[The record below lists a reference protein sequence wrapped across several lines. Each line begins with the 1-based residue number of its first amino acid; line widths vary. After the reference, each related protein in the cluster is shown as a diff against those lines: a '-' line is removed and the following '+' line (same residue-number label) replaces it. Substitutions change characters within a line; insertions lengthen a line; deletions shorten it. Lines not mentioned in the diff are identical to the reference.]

1 MMPLPGDLVCSPVV
15 MAEKRNYHA
24 EVVVIG
30 GGLAGMVTALEL
42 LDAGKR
48 VVVVDAAERDRFGGL
63 ALWSFGGMF
72 FVDSPEQRKSGIKDS
87 VELAMRD
94 WVRYGELDPNDVWPY
109 RWAEAYVHR
118 CTEEVRG
125 WLVERDV
132 SFFRAVNWTERG
144 YFVPGNSVPRFH
156 IVWGTGEGIITAL
169 IPRLEEHEKA
179 GRLQLHF
186 EHRVD
191 GLIVDGGA
199 VAGCHGTSPDG
210 EFEARGDAVVIA
222 AGGIAGN
229 HDKVRSV
236 WPRERWGEPPEP
248 MLNGS
253 IPEADGHLLDCA
265 QELGANLT
273 HLPKMWNYAAG
284 VRHWA
289 PPFPNYGLSL
299 VPGKSAL
306 WVNYQGRR
314 FVDPPLVGSYDTLL
328 LIDQI
333 CQEPKKYSWQVMNR
347 RIANK
352 EFSVSGAEFNPAVR
366 EKNLLAFIVRLLK
379 GNGEQVQ
386 EFIDHCPDF
395 VTGRSI
401 PELVDEMN
409 SLTGTQDVDAKLLER
424 EITEYDENIARGRKL
439 QNDDQLRR
447 IAHVRQYLGDRLRTC
462 NMAPILDANAMPL
475 IAIRTQIL
483 TRKSLGGIQVDLEAK
498 VLDEQGHA
506 IPNLFAVGESCGFGG
521 GGMHGL
527 RALEGTF
534 LGGCVYS
541 GRVAARAICQGRG
554 VR

>member
-1 MMPLPGDLVCSPVV
+1 
-15 MAEKRNYHA
+15 MA
-24 EVVVIG
+24 
-30 GGLAGMVTALEL
+30 TALDL

-48 VVVVDAAERDRFGGL
+48 VVMLDAASRDRFGGL

-72 FVDSPEQRKSGIKDS
+72 FVDSPEQRKTRIKDS
-87 VELAMRD
+87 VDLAMRD
-94 WVRYGELDPNDVWPY
+94 WVRYGELDPADIWPF

-132 SFFRAVNWTERG
+132 RFFRGVNWTERG

-156 IVWGTGEGIITAL
+156 IAWGTGEGIVLAL
-169 IPRLEEHEKA
+169 IPRLEEHERA

-186 EHRVD
+186 DHRVE
-191 GLIVDGGA
+191 GLTQEAGQV
-199 VAGCHGTSPDG
+199 VGCHGTHSAG
-210 EFEARGDAVVIA
+210 SFEARGDAIVIA

-229 HDKVRSV
+229 HDKVREV
-236 WPRERWGEPPEP
+236 WPRDQWGEPPEI

-253 IPEADGHLLDCA
+253 LPEADGCLFDRA
-265 QELGANLT
+265 EELGANVT
-273 HLPKMWNYAAG
+273 HLEKMWNYAAG
-284 VRHWA
+284 IRHWE

-299 VPGKSAL
+299 VPGKSQL
-306 WVNYQGRR
+306 WVNYEGRR

-328 LIDQI
+328 LIDRI
-333 CQEPKKYSWQVMNR
+333 CREEKKYSWQVLNR
-347 RIANK
+347 KIANK
-352 EFSVSGAEFNPAVR
+352 EFSISGAEFNPAVR
-366 EKNLLAFIVRLLK
+366 KKNLLAFILRLLQ

-395 VTGRSI
+395 VTAESVA
-401 PELVDEMN
+401 ELADKMN
-409 SLTGTQDVDAKLLER
+409 ALAGTDDVDAKLLAQEIADYDANIER
-424 EITEYDENIARGRKL
+424 GDRL

-462 NMAPILDANAMPL
+462 NMARIFDPDAMPL

-483 TRKSLGGIQVDLEAK
+483 TRKSLGGIQVDLDAR
-498 VLDEQGHA
+498 VLDKRGNP
-506 IPNLFAVGESCGFGG
+506 IPNLFAVGEACGFGG
-521 GGMHGL
+521 GGMHGK

-541 GRVAARAICQGRG
+541 GRVAARAIRSGQG

>member
-1 MMPLPGDLVCSPVV
+1 
-15 MAEKRNYHA
+15 MAGKSTYEA

-30 GGLAGMVTALEL
+30 GGLAGMATALDL

-48 VVVVDAAERDRFGGL
+48 VVLLDAASRDRFGGL
-63 ALWSFGGMF
+63 ALRSFGGMF
-72 FVDSPEQRKSGIKDS
+72 FVDSPEQRKTRIKDS
-87 VELAMRD
+87 VDLAMRD
-94 WVRYGELDPNDVWPY
+94 WVRYGELDPADIWPY

-125 WLVERDV
+125 WLVGREVR
-132 SFFRAVNWTERG
+132 FFRGVNWTERG

-156 IVWGTGEGIITAL
+156 IAWGTGEGIVLAL
-169 IPRLEEHEKA
+169 IPHLEEHEKA

-186 EHRVD
+186 DHRVE
-191 GLIVDGGA
+191 GLTQEGGQ
-199 VAGCHGTSPDG
+199 VVGCHGTHSAG
-210 EFEARGDAVVIA
+210 SFEARGDAIVIA

-229 HDKVRSV
+229 HDKVREV
-236 WPRERWGEPPEP
+236 WPRDQLGEPPEV

-253 IPEADGHLLDCA
+253 IPEADGRLFDRA
-265 QELGANLT
+265 EELGANVT
-273 HLPKMWNYAAG
+273 HLEQLWNYAAG
-284 VRHWA
+284 IRHWE

-299 VPGKSAL
+299 VPGKSQL

-328 LIDQI
+328 LIDRI
-333 CQEPKKYSWQVMNR
+333 CREEKKYSWQVLNR
-347 RIANK
+347 KIANK
-352 EFSVSGAEFNPAVR
+352 EFSISGAEFNPAVR
-366 EKNLLAFIVRLLK
+366 KKKVLAFILRLLQ

-395 VTGRSI
+395 VTAESVA
-401 PELVDEMN
+401 ELADKMN
-409 SLTGTQDVDAKLLER
+409 ALAETDDVDAKLLAR
-424 EITEYDENIARGRKL
+424 EIADYDANIERGDRL

-462 NMAPILDANAMPL
+462 NMARIFDPGAMPL

-483 TRKSLGGIQVDLEAK
+483 TRKSLGGIQVDLDAR
-498 VLDEQGHA
+498 VLDKRGNP
-506 IPNLFAVGESCGFGG
+506 IPNLFAVGEACGFGG
-521 GGMHGL
+521 GGMHGK
-527 RALEGTF
+527 RALGGTF

-541 GRVAARAICQGRG
+541 GRIAARAIRSGRG

>member
-1 MMPLPGDLVCSPVV
+1 MTGNKY
-15 MAEKRNYHA
+15 EA

-48 VVVVDAAERDRFGGL
+48 VVILDASTRERFGGL

-72 FVDSPEQRKSGIKDS
+72 FVDSPEQRKNGIKDS
-87 VELAMRD
+87 VDLAMDD
-94 WVRYGELDPNDVWPY
+94 WVRYGELDPQDVWPY
-109 RWAEAYVHR
+109 RWAEAYVNR

-125 WLVERDV
+125 WLASRDV

-144 YFVPGNSVPRFH
+144 YYVPGNSVPRFH
-156 IVWGTGEGIITAL
+156 IVWGTGEGIIVAL
-169 IPRLEEHEKA
+169 IPRLEAHEAA
-179 GRLQLHF
+179 GRLEIHF
-186 EHRVD
+186 NHRVD
-191 GLIVDGGA
+191 GLLHEGGQ
-199 VAGCHGTSPDG
+199 VVGCHGTSG
-210 EFEARGDAVVIA
+210 GASFEARGDAVVIA
-222 AGGIAGN
+222 SGGIAGN
-229 HDKVRSV
+229 HDRVRAV
-236 WPRERWGEPPEP
+236 WPRDRWGEPPEP

-253 IPEADGHLLDCA
+253 IPEADGRLLDCA
-265 QELGANLT
+265 EELGANVT
-273 HLPKMWNYAAG
+273 HLEKMWNYAAG

-289 PPFPNYGLSL
+289 PEFENYGLSL

-314 FVDPPLVGSYDTLL
+314 FVDPPLVGSYDTLM

-333 CQEPKKYSWQVMNR
+333 CREKKKYSWLVMNR
-347 RIANK
+347 KIANK
-352 EFSVSGAEFNPAVR
+352 EFAISGAEFNAAVR
-366 EKNLLAFIVRLLK
+366 EKKLLSFVVRLLK

-395 VTGRSI
+395 VTATSVV
-401 PELVDEMN
+401 ELANEMN
-409 SLTGTQDVDAKLLER
+409 ALTGTNDVDAALLER
-424 EITEYDENIARGRKL
+424 DIKAYDANIARGPKL
-439 QNDDQLRR
+439 HNDDQLRR
-447 IAHVRQYLGDRLRTC
+447 IAHVRRYLGDRLRTC
-462 NMAPILDANAMPL
+462 NMQPIFDPNAMPL

-498 VLDEQGHA
+498 VLDKSGKP
-506 IPNLFAVGESCGFGG
+506 ISNLFAVGESCGFGG
-521 GGMHGL
+521 GGMHGR

-541 GRVAARAICQGRG
+541 GRVAARSIVSGMG